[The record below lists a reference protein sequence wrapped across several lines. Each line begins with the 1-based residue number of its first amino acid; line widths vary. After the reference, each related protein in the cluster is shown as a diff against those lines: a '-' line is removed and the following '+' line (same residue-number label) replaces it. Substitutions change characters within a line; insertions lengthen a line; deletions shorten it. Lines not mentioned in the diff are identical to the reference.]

1 MPFREKGEGIKG
13 NIGIGFDLIDDC
25 NIRCRQCFYSKSVQ
39 LVKMISLKQMTEIV
53 KKVSGK
59 FSEMYLLGGEPTL
72 HPQLLEILKL
82 GSAHFSTVI
91 LVTNGLR
98 LADEE
103 YCKEI
108 ALPGLNLSMH
118 KRAASHRAVKLV
130 ENLSRCKGY
139 FHQSKKAWENVEKF
153 WQGDVNVQVNILKPL
168 LEGGHLMDVFRWAR
182 ERGYEPIIELTK
194 PGPIF
199 ERGHELDVTSG
210 AIQKLFME
218 MKKYDEK
225 NLSDSG
231 KVPLVLVP
239 PSYGHNCTMIETG
252 VHVYVD
258 GNVAPCVAH
267 GGIALGNIF
276 TEDIEKILNSPI
288 REAIKKYQ
296 DWIVGP
302 CHECEYFAYC
312 HGGCRGEAFWDT
324 GCLRAS
330 DPYCWHIPKGLTLK
344 DMVPISCNGC
354 LLEDNPGCAI
364 KV

>member
-1 MPFREKGEGIKG
+1 MPFREKNEKIGG
-13 NIGIGFDLIDDC
+13 NIGIGFDLVEGC
-25 NIRCRQCFYSKSVQ
+25 NIRCRQCFYSKSDRPE
-39 LVKMISLKQMTEIV
+39 KRISLKQMVEIV

-72 HPQLLEILKL
+72 HPQLAEILKL
-82 GSAHFSTVI
+82 GLAHFKTVI

-108 ALPGLNLSMH
+108 ALPGLSISMH
-118 KRAASHRAVKLV
+118 KRAVSLEAMKLV
-130 ENLSRCKGY
+130 DDLSRHRGY
-139 FHQSKKAWENVEKF
+139 FYQSKKAWENVEKF

-182 ERGYEPIIELTK
+182 ERKYEPIIELTK

-199 ERGHELDVTSG
+199 ERGHKLDVTSE
-210 AIQKLFME
+210 AIQKLFRE
-218 MKKYDEK
+218 MKKHDEENFPDK
-225 NLSDSG
+225 MPQ
-231 KVPLVLVP
+231 VMVP

-252 VHVYVD
+252 VHVYVN
-258 GNVAPCVAH
+258 GEVAPCVAH
-267 GGIALGNIF
+267 CGIILGNIF
-276 TEDIEKILNSPI
+276 TDEIEKILNSPI

-296 DWIVGP
+296 DWIIGP
-302 CHECEYFAYC
+302 CRECEHFAYC

-330 DPYCWHIPKGLTLK
+330 DPYCWHISKGLALK
-344 DMVPISCNGC
+344 DMAPVPCVGC
-354 LLEDNPGCAI
+354 ILENHPGC
-364 KV
+364 KKRYK